1 MKGSKVSSKGQVT
14 LPIEARKHLNIQP
27 GVRVRFVL
35 EKDSIRIV
43 PVESGIETLR
53 GTIEVSEPQDFKVV
67 RHQAMKELANERNT
81 HH

>member
-1 MKGSKVSSKGQVT
+1 MKGSKVSSKGQIT

-35 EKDSIRIV
+35 EEDCIRIV
-43 PVESGIETLR
+43 PVENGIEALR
-53 GTIEVSEPQDFKVV
+53 GTIQVSEPQDFKVV
-67 RHQAMKELANERNT
+67 RHQAMKELTHERNT

>member
-1 MKGSKVSSKGQVT
+1 MKGSKVSSKGQIT

-27 GVRVRFVL
+27 GVRVQFVL

-43 PVESGIETLR
+43 PVENGIEALR
-53 GTIEVSEPQDFKVV
+53 GTIQVGKPQDFKVV
-67 RHQAMKELANERNT
+67 RQQTMKEIANERNT

>member
-35 EKDSIRIV
+35 EKNSIRIV
-43 PVESGIETLR
+43 
-53 GTIEVSEPQDFKVV
+53 
-67 RHQAMKELANERNT
+67 
-81 HH
+81 